1 MDSDH
6 EPVAFPQGGKLL
18 HRVDDLVASL
28 QALHGELRID
38 ELLSSHT
45 TIRVGGP
52 ADAFFLPTSIGSLA
66 EAISVSRDQGV
77 PYFILGRGSNVLFS
91 DSGYRGLIIS
101 TVRLTACTVSE
112 GHLSADCGT
121 PLVKLISE
129 ANAHGVHSLDF
140 LVGIPGTLGGALAT
154 NAGIKAQSIGEIV
167 EKVTALSGDG
177 TVVSIDRDAC
187 GFSYRASAILE
198 SRLPILR
205 AQLHL
210 DEEKK
215 FDLDQLLARRAVTQ
229 PHAFP
234 SAGCAFKNPVG
245 RSAGELIEHA
255 GLKGFRVGM
264 AKVSDIHANFI
275 INLGGASSAEIRKLI
290 DIVRQK
296 VYKSFHILLDLE
308 IEVVDG

>member
-1 MDSDH
+1 MDGDH
-6 EPVAFPQGGKLL
+6 ELVTFPQGRKLL
-18 HRVDDLVASL
+18 HRVEDLAASL
-28 QALHGELRID
+28 GSLSGELRID
-38 ELLSSHT
+38 ELLSAYT
-45 TIRVGGP
+45 TIKVGGP
-52 ADAFFLPTSIGSLA
+52 ADAFFLPTSISSLVD
-66 EAISVSRDQGV
+66 AIGLCRDYSVS
-77 PYFILGRGSNVLFS
+77 YFVLGRGSNVLFS
-91 DSGYRGLIIS
+91 DSGYHGLVIS
-101 TVRLTACTVSE
+101 TVRLTACTVSD

-121 PLVKLISE
+121 PLAKLISE

-140 LVGIPGTLGGALAT
+140 LVGIPGTLGGALAM
-154 NAGIKAQSIGEIV
+154 NAGIKARSIGEIV
-167 EKVTALSGDG
+167 ENVTVLSGDG

-187 GFSYRASAILE
+187 GFSYRASATLE

-205 AQLHL
+205 VQLRL
-210 DEEKK
+210 DEEK

-229 PHAFP
+229 PHGSR

-296 VYKSFHILLDLE
+296 VYKSFYILLDLE
-308 IEVVDG
+308 IEVIDG

>member
-6 EPVAFPQGGKLL
+6 KPVALPRGGKLL
-18 HRVDDLVASL
+18 HRVDDLLTSL

-52 ADAFFLPTSIGSLA
+52 ARAFFIPASKDSLIEAVSI
-66 EAISVSRDQGV
+66 SRGQGV
-77 PYFILGRGSNVLFS
+77 PYLILGRGSNLLFA
-91 DSGYRGLIIS
+91 DRGYRGLIIS
-101 TVRLTACTVSE
+101 TERLAACAVTD
-112 GHLSADCGT
+112 GHISADCGT
-121 PLVKLISE
+121 PLATLMSE
-129 ANAHGVHSLDF
+129 ANARGIHSLDF
-140 LVGIPGTLGGALAT
+140 LAGIPGSLGGALAM
-154 NAGIKAQSIGEIV
+154 NAGIKARSIGEIV
-167 EKVTALSGDG
+167 EEVTLLSSDG
-177 TVVSIDRDAC
+177 SAVSVDRSAC
-187 GFSYRASAILE
+187 GFSYRGSAILE
-198 SRLPILR
+198 SRLPVLT
-205 AQLHL
+205 AQLRL
-210 DEEKK
+210 DGES
-215 FDLDQLLARRAVTQ
+215 FDRDQLLAQRARTQ

-245 RSAGELIEHA
+245 HCAGELIEHT
-255 GLKGFRVGM
+255 GLKGVRVGM

>member
-1 MDSDH
+1 MDGDH
-6 EPVAFPQGGKLL
+6 ELVTFPQGRKLL
-18 HRVDDLVASL
+18 HRVEDLAASL
-28 QALHGELRID
+28 GSLSGELRID
-38 ELLSSHT
+38 ELLSAYT
-45 TIRVGGP
+45 TIKVGGP
-52 ADAFFLPTSIGSLA
+52 ADAFFLPTSISSLVD
-66 EAISVSRDQGV
+66 AIGLCRDYSVS
-77 PYFILGRGSNVLFS
+77 YFVLGRGSNVLFS
-91 DSGYRGLIIS
+91 DSGYHGLVIS
-101 TVRLTACTVSE
+101 TVRLTACTVSD

-121 PLVKLISE
+121 PLAKLISE

-140 LVGIPGTLGGALAT
+140 LVGIPGTLGGALAM
-154 NAGIKAQSIGEIV
+154 NAGIKARSIGEIV
-167 EKVTALSGDG
+167 ENVTVLSGDG

-187 GFSYRASAILE
+187 GFSYRASATLE

-205 AQLHL
+205 VQLRL
-210 DEEKK
+210 DEEK

-229 PHAFP
+229 PHGSP

-275 INLGGASSAEIRKLI
+275 INLGGANSAEIRKLI

-308 IEVVDG
+308 IEVIDG

>member
-1 MDSDH
+1 MDGDH
-6 EPVAFPQGGKLL
+6 ELVTFPQGRKLL
-18 HRVDDLVASL
+18 HRVEDLAASL
-28 QALHGELRID
+28 GSLSGELRID
-38 ELLSSHT
+38 ELLSAYT
-45 TIRVGGP
+45 TIKVGGP
-52 ADAFFLPTSIGSLA
+52 ADAFFLPTSISSLVD
-66 EAISVSRDQGV
+66 AIGLCRDYSVS
-77 PYFILGRGSNVLFS
+77 YFVLGRGSNVLFS
-91 DSGYRGLIIS
+91 DSGYHGLVIS
-101 TVRLTACTVSE
+101 TVRLTACTVSD

-121 PLVKLISE
+121 PLAKLISE

-140 LVGIPGTLGGALAT
+140 LVGIPGTLGGALAM
-154 NAGIKAQSIGEIV
+154 NAGIKARSIGEIV
-167 EKVTALSGDG
+167 ENVTVLSGDG

-205 AQLHL
+205 VQLRL
-210 DEEKK
+210 DEEK

-229 PHAFP
+229 PHGSP

-275 INLGGASSAEIRKLI
+275 INLGGANSAEIRKLI

-308 IEVVDG
+308 IEVIDG

>member
-1 MDSDH
+1 MDGDH
-6 EPVAFPQGGKLL
+6 ELVTFPQGRKLL
-18 HRVDDLVASL
+18 HRVEDLAASL
-28 QALHGELRID
+28 GSLSGELRID
-38 ELLSSHT
+38 ELLSAYT
-45 TIRVGGP
+45 TIKVGGP
-52 ADAFFLPTSIGSLA
+52 ADAFFLPTSISSLVD
-66 EAISVSRDQGV
+66 AIGLCRDYSVS
-77 PYFILGRGSNVLFS
+77 YFVLGRGSNVLFS
-91 DSGYRGLIIS
+91 DSGYHGLVIS
-101 TVRLTACTVSE
+101 TVRLTACTVSD

-121 PLVKLISE
+121 PLAKLISE

-140 LVGIPGTLGGALAT
+140 LVGIPGTLGGALAM
-154 NAGIKAQSIGEIV
+154 NAGIKARSIGEIV
-167 EKVTALSGDG
+167 ENVTVLSGDG

-187 GFSYRASAILE
+187 GFSYRASATLE

-205 AQLHL
+205 VQLRL
-210 DEEKK
+210 DEEK

-229 PHAFP
+229 PHGSR

-275 INLGGASSAEIRKLI
+275 INLGGANSAEIRKLI

-296 VYKSFHILLDLE
+296 VYKSFYILLDLE
-308 IEVVDG
+308 IEVIDG

>member
-1 MDSDH
+1 MDGDH
-6 EPVAFPQGGKLL
+6 EPVTFPQGRKLL
-18 HRVDDLVASL
+18 HRVEDLAASL
-28 QALHGELRID
+28 ESLSGELRID
-38 ELLSSHT
+38 ELLSAHT
-45 TIRVGGP
+45 TIKVGGS
-52 ADAFFLPTSIGSLA
+52 ADAFFLPTSIGSLVD
-66 EAISVSRDQGV
+66 AIGLCRDYSVS
-77 PYFILGRGSNVLFS
+77 YFVLGRGSNVLFS

-101 TVRLTACTVSE
+101 TGRLTACTVSD

-121 PLVKLISE
+121 PLAKLISE
-129 ANAHGVHSLDF
+129 TNAHGVHSLDF
-140 LVGIPGTLGGALAT
+140 LVGIPGTLGGALAM
-154 NAGIKAQSIGEIV
+154 NAGIKARSIGEIV
-167 EKVTALSGDG
+167 EKVSVLCGDG

-205 AQLHL
+205 VQLRL
-210 DEEKK
+210 DEEK

-229 PHAFP
+229 PHGSP

-296 VYKSFHILLDLE
+296 VYKSFYILLDLE
-308 IEVVDG
+308 IEVIDG

>member
-1 MDSDH
+1 MDGDH
-6 EPVAFPQGGKLL
+6 ELVTFPQGRKLL
-18 HRVDDLVASL
+18 HRVEDLAASL
-28 QALHGELRID
+28 GSLSGELRID
-38 ELLSSHT
+38 ELLSAYT
-45 TIRVGGP
+45 TIKVGGP
-52 ADAFFLPTSIGSLA
+52 ADAFFLPTSISSLVD
-66 EAISVSRDQGV
+66 AIGLCRDYSVS
-77 PYFILGRGSNVLFS
+77 YFVLGRGSNVLFS
-91 DSGYRGLIIS
+91 DSGYHGLVIS
-101 TVRLTACTVSE
+101 TVRLTACTVSD

-121 PLVKLISE
+121 PLAKLISE

-140 LVGIPGTLGGALAT
+140 LVGIPGTLGGALAM
-154 NAGIKAQSIGEIV
+154 NAGIKARSIGEIV
-167 EKVTALSGDG
+167 ENVTVLSGDG

-187 GFSYRASAILE
+187 GFSYRASATLE

-205 AQLHL
+205 VQLRL
-210 DEEKK
+210 DEEK

-229 PHAFP
+229 PHGSR

-275 INLGGASSAEIRKLI
+275 INLGGANSAEIRKLI

-308 IEVVDG
+308 IEVIDG